1 MIRKKTW
8 RVSSEKVEALRE
20 AVKRF
25 EGTHNFHNFTVGRD
39 PKDRSCMRH
48 MKKIEVWSPLSV
60 TILLLEFY
68 GI

>member
-1 MIRKKTW
+1 MIRKRTW
-8 RVSSEKVEALRE
+8 RVGSEKVEALRE

-48 MKKIEVWSPLSV
+48 MKKIEVWNFPPA
-60 TILLLEFY
+60 TIFLLEFY
-68 GI
+68 GL